1 MNNKEDQNFIEEIE
15 KNSKIFNEK
24 INKLNSNYDSESSQ
38 KNKES
43 KKYKFNKK

>member
-24 INKLNSNYDSESSQ
+24 INKNII
-38 KNKES
+38 
-43 KKYKFNKK
+43 